1 MKLHDLQVS
10 APVTLAF
17 VAEGLCW
24 GSFAAQIPVLKEQIG
39 ASDSQFGIAML
50 IASAGAVMAM
60 WTAPFFDRILNK
72 WALVVLA
79 VGMGVSFL
87 LPGFSGTVTT
97 FAILML
103 LATAFSGTLDVVMN
117 ARVSSIETVVGKS
130 LMNFQHGIFSTA
142 YAISAL
148 MTGLAR
154 ASGMVSWQIFLII
167 AAIIALMS
175 IVMLRPTPSD
185 DASTSVSETPI
196 RLGVVIILIGSVT
209 LIGFFA
215 EQSTEAWSALHLE
228 RSLGAGAVGGALGPA
243 LLGGTMAMGRF
254 SGQFFVTHFGPFRLI
269 VGASLVGAL
278 GSFIAASAGSIPTA
292 YVGFIVLGLGVSVIA
307 PMGFA
312 IVGQIVPAES
322 RTKAIGRTAAFGYI
336 GFFVGPPIMGFLSEW
351 KGLSASFS
359 FVGLSMLL
367 VPLLA
372 LPLAK
377 RIRQSRRQ

>member
-1 MKLHDLQVS
+1 MKLHDLRVS
-10 APVTLAF
+10 APATLAF

-39 ASDSQFGIAML
+39 ASDSQFGIGML
-50 IASAGAVMAM
+50 IASAGAIMAM
-60 WTAPFFDRILNK
+60 WTAPVIDRFLHK
-72 WALVVLA
+72 RALAVLA
-79 VGMGVSFL
+79 VGMALAFL

-103 LATAFSGTLDVVMN
+103 LATSFSGTLDVVMN

-167 AAIIALMS
+167 AIVIGLMAII
-175 IVMLRPTPSD
+175 MLRPTPS
-185 DASTSVSETPI
+185 AGGSTNNSKTPVK
-196 RLGVVIILIGSVT
+196 LGFVIFLIGSVT

-243 LLGGTMAMGRF
+243 LLGGTMALGRF
-254 SGQFFVTHFGPFRLI
+254 SGQFFVARLGPFRLI
-269 VGASLVGAL
+269 VGASIVGAL
-278 GSFIAASAGSIPTA
+278 GSFIAASAGTISTA
-292 YVGFIVLGLGVSVIA
+292 YLGFIVLGLGVSVIA

-312 IVGQIVPAES
+312 IVGQVVSEES

-336 GFFVGPPIMGFLSEW
+336 GFFIGPPIMGFLSEW
-351 KGLSASFS
+351 RGLSASFT
-359 FVGLSMLL
+359 FVGMALLL

-377 RIRQSRRQ
+377 RLGQSRRQ